1 MYCSTKRDVLMK
13 KNSFTK
19 IEKIIDAAKNGKMYI
34 LVDDENRENEGDLVV
49 PASNITAK
57 KINFMAKYGRGLI
70 CLSLTGKQ
78 AKKLNLS
85 LMSPVNKSR
94 NQTAFTVSI
103 EARKGV
109 TTGISAKDRY
119 VTIKTAI
126 KKNVKKK
133 EIVSPGHIF
142 PIIAKDGGVL
152 VRAGHTEG
160 SVDISKLANKNP
172 SGVICEIMN
181 DNGKMAKGKEL
192 IEFANN
198 HKLKIGRID
207 DLIAY
212 RLKVEKLV
220 KLKKTDSIKIQN
232 QKYKIKVFE
241 NILDG
246 SENFALIKGKIIP
259 GKKIR
264 VRVISSN
271 LVQNYLMGKKFPDLF
286 NKTIKYFKKF
296 NNCVLVF
303 IKDTNLKSV
312 TQTLSVFKSIK
323 NYKKSDQ
330 MIRNYGIGAQII
342 KSLNIK
348 KMILV
353 TRSPKKV
360 VSLEGFGIKIIK
372 QEIIKW
378 KKKYL

>member
-1 MYCSTKRDVLMK
+1 MK
-13 KNSFTK
+13 KSSFTK
-19 IEKIIDAAKNGKMYI
+19 IEKIINAAKKGEMYI

-57 KINFMAKYGRGLI
+57 KINFMARYGRGLI
-70 CLSLTGKQ
+70 CLALTGKQ

-103 EARKGV
+103 EAKKGV

-126 KKNVKKK
+126 KNNVKKK

-142 PIIAKDGGVL
+142 PIIAKEGGVL

-160 SVDISKLANKNP
+160 SVDISKLAKKNP

-181 DNGKMAKGKEL
+181 DKGKMAKGKEL
-192 IEFANN
+192 IDFANN

-207 DLIAY
+207 DLIAH

-220 KLKKTDSIKIQN
+220 KLKKTDTIKIQN
-232 QKYKIKVFE
+232 QKYKIKIFE

-246 SENFALIKGKIIP
+246 SENFALIKGRILARKN
-259 GKKIR
+259 IR

-271 LVQNYLMGKKFPDLF
+271 LVRNYLMGKKFPDLF
-286 NKTIKYFKKF
+286 NKTIKYFKNF
-296 NNCVLVF
+296 NNCVLIF

-312 TQTLSVFKSIK
+312 SQTLTAYKSNK
-323 NYKKSDQ
+323 NHISSDKL
-330 MIRNYGIGAQII
+330 IRNYGIGAQII

-348 KMILV
+348 NMILV
-353 TRSPKKV
+353 TRSQKKI
-360 VSLEGFGIKIIK
+360 VSLEGFGLRIIR
-372 QEIIKW
+372 QEIIK
-378 KKKYL
+378 